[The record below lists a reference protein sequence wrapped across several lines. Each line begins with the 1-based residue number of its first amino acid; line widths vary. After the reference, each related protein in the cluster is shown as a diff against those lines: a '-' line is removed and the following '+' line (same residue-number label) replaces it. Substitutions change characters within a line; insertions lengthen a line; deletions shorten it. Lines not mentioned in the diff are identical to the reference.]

1 MGKPES
7 KGGIK
12 LQFNANGNTILQ
24 QHFSAN
30 FLATMKWKHRVQLIE
45 QSWLKLV
52 KVRTYIF
59 LSKLKLHR
67 GTQEISTITTGSNS
81 HATVDLV
88 VLYSVFV
95 QIYRFTDFVLY
106 SVFVQI

>member
-1 MGKPES
+1 MITK
-7 KGGIK
+7 
-12 LQFNANGNTILQ
+12 
-24 QHFSAN
+24 HFS
-30 FLATMKWKHRVQLIE
+30 ATMKWKHRVQLIE

-67 GTQEISTITTGSNS
+67 GT